1 VIRLIGIVVIAA
13 GFALRLNPLLV
24 VLASGI
30 VTGLVAGMSFNGI
43 MEEFGRLFLAN
54 RYMTMPVVLL
64 LPVVGLLERYGLRER
79 AVTLIRK
86 SASTTAGRVILIYTG
101 VRQIS
106 IALGIAL
113 GGQAGAVRP
122 VIAPLAEGAAR
133 ARNPGLSKATAER
146 IRAHAAAAENVGS
159 FFGED
164 MFIAVGAILL
174 MKGFFDALKI
184 EVSTWAMALWGIPSA
199 LAAFAAMAWRTRA
212 LDRLIDREAARDA
225 GNKKAKQ
232 P

>member
-1 VIRLIGIVVIAA
+1 VIKLVGIVVIAA

-24 VLASGI
+24 VLVSGI
-30 VTGLVAGMSFNGI
+30 VTGLVAGMPFNAI

-79 AVTLIRK
+79 AVTLIRR
-86 SASTTAGRVILIYTG
+86 SASTTTGRVILIYTG

-113 GGQAGAVRP
+113 GGHAGAVRP

-133 ARNPGLSKATAER
+133 ARHPGLTKAAAEK
-146 IRAHAAAAENVGS
+146 IKAHAAAAENVGS

-184 EVSTWAMALWGIPSA
+184 EVSTWAMALWGIPTA

-212 LDRLIDREAARDA
+212 LDRYIATEATRAPEVGKA
-225 GNKKAKQ
+225 NK